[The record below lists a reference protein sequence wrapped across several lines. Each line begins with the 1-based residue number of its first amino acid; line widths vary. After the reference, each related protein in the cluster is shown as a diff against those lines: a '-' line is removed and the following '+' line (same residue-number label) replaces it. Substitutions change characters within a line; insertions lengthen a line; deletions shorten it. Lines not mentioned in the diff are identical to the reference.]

1 MCNANILYTIF
12 THLSSV
18 FQKFCNKRDGEFC
31 CICLTHY
38 VKYDIIVL
46 STFVEI
52 LFSNWKGAFFMT
64 NAVARIL
71 ITGILVTHL
80 LNPFFLYHLLKGII
94 LSFRKWLR
102 RILLKETSFVEYKE
116 YFFCGIAP
124 VSRFLLV
131 QSLFFAFGC
140 GFALF
145 CGMYATS
152 LVQERPFLPVIFYL
166 VNVIMSES
174 FISSKDLLRY
184 KWISVLYSLCVIY
197 PLSIIG

>member
-1 MCNANILYTIF
+1 
-12 THLSSV
+12 
-18 FQKFCNKRDGEFC
+18 
-31 CICLTHY
+31 
-38 VKYDIIVL
+38 
-46 STFVEI
+46 
-52 LFSNWKGAFFMT
+52 MT

-145 CGMYATS
+145 YGMYATS

-166 VNVIMSES
+166 VNVIMSEALFPVRIYLGINGYLYFTAYAL
-174 FISSKDLLRY
+174 FIPCPLLVKESSLLKKAEFLLFR
-184 KWISVLYSLCVIY
+184 ILPFAMCYSHY
-197 PLSIIG
+197 